1 MITRGYFI
9 GQIIDELTSIT
20 DKIKNRAKLGLTD
33 IHIHLEDF
41 YKDILNITLD
51 LNLKNL
57 NQERINSPGLD
68 LGDEAKKI
76 AFQIT
81 GDKTSAK
88 VNETLEKA
96 SSYTTSYKKIRILT
110 LQNKQSSYTINEEL
124 SKPFEFTKEDIW
136 DVNDVLN
143 KVMHLDIDKLQKLSE
158 LISKEVARVIIEL
171 EIPDENGKY
180 QTSIDKYI
188 EEIPKERFNGISAY
202 YQFHSTK
209 SEPFTLTEKD
219 VLNDIMLLIK
229 TLKKLPRITRQFFSF
244 IYFRGE
250 WNGAEKYINQDYLE
264 RICKYPD
271 MKGELR
277 LLDEAGLC
285 WWQESDNQEQ
295 SATFQI
301 RLPRQAKSEY
311 FSYEFHE
318 FINKKGINLE
328 NVLVTLD
335 FSGFAE
341 NS

>member
-68 LGDEAKKI
+68 LGDMAKKI

-110 LQNKQSSYTINEEL
+110 LQNKQSSYTIDEEL
-124 SKPFEFTKEDIW
+124 SKSFEFTKEDIW

-171 EIPDENGKY
+171 EIPDESGKY

-209 SEPFTLTEKD
+209 SESFALTEID
-219 VLNDIMLLIK
+219 VLNDITLLIK

-250 WNGAEKYINQDYLE
+250 WNDTEKYINQDYLE
-264 RICKYPD
+264 RICTFPD

-277 LLDEAGLC
+277 LLKEAGLC
-285 WWQESDNQEQ
+285 WWQEPDDQEQ

-301 RLPRQAKSEY
+301 RLSRQAKSEY
-311 FSYEFHE
+311 FSWEFHE
-318 FINKKGINLE
+318 FINEKGINLE

>member
-51 LNLKNL
+51 LNLINL
-57 NQERINSPGLD
+57 NQERMNSPGLD
-68 LGDEAKKI
+68 LGDEAKEI

-81 GDKTSAK
+81 GDKSSAK
-88 VNETLEKA
+88 VNETLRKA
-96 SSYTTSYKKIRILT
+96 SSYKKIRILT
-110 LQNKQSSYTINEEL
+110 LQNKQSSYSIDAEL
-124 SKPFEFTKEDIW
+124 SKPFEFTEDDIW

-143 KVMHLDIDKLQKLSE
+143 KVMHLELDKLQKLSE
-158 LISKEVARVIIEL
+158 LISKEVARVTIEL

-180 QTSIDKYI
+180 QTNIDKFI
-188 EEIPKERFNGISAY
+188 EKIPKERFNGISAY
-202 YQFHSTK
+202 YHFHSTK
-209 SEPFTLTEKD
+209 SEPFDLTEED

-229 TLKKLPRITRQFFSF
+229 TLKKLPRITRQFFSV
-244 IYFRGE
+244 IYSRGE
-250 WNGAEKYINQDYLE
+250 WKDTEKYINQDYLE
-264 RICKYPD
+264 RICTFPD
-271 MKGELR
+271 MEGELR

-285 WWQESDNQEQ
+285 LWQEPDDQVQ

-301 RLPRQAKSEY
+301 RLPRQAKSDY
-311 FSYEFHE
+311 FSYEFSE
-318 FINKKGINLE
+318 FINVKEINLE

-335 FSGFAE
+335 FSGFE
-341 NS
+341 

>member
-57 NQERINSPGLD
+57 NQERMNSPGLD
-68 LGDEAKKI
+68 LGDKAKEI

-88 VNETLEKA
+88 VNETLGKA

-110 LQNKQSSYTINEEL
+110 LQNKQGSYTIDAEL
-124 SKPFEFTKEDIW
+124 SKPFEFTENDIW

-143 KVMHLDIDKLQKLSE
+143 KVMHLELDKLQRLSE
-158 LISKEVARVIIEL
+158 LISKEVARVTIEL

-180 QTSIDKYI
+180 QTSIDKFI
-188 EEIPKERFNGISAY
+188 EKIPKERFNGISAY
-202 YQFHSTK
+202 YHFNSTK
-209 SEPFTLTEKD
+209 SEPFDLTEEE
-219 VLNDIMLLIK
+219 VLNDIMLLIN
-229 TLKKLPRITRQFFSF
+229 TLKKLPRITRQFFSV
-244 IYFRGE
+244 IYSRGN
-250 WNGAEKYINQDYLE
+250 WKDTEKYINQDYLE
-264 RICKYPD
+264 RICTFPD
-271 MKGELR
+271 MEGELR
-277 LLDEAGLC
+277 LLDEAGLG
-285 WWQESDNQEQ
+285 WRQEPDDQWQ

-301 RLPRQAKSEY
+301 RLPRQAKSDY
-311 FSYEFHE
+311 FSLEFSE
-318 FINKKGINLE
+318 FIEAKGINLE

-335 FSGFAE
+335 FSDFE
-341 NS
+341 